1 MKKKNIIQL
10 LPIFGIVLLINSCY
24 YDKAELLYPAGLKA
38 SCDTSIVISYAQKV
52 VPILQSQCYPC
63 HTATGG
69 SGGINMSNYANDKVI
84 GLNGKLFGSVSH
96 ATGYFAMP
104 QGGNMLSSCDLA
116 YIKKWIDS
124 GCLNN

>member
-1 MKKKNIIQL
+1 MKKSILYIIV
-10 LPIFGIVLLINSCY
+10 VLSSAFLFNACY
-24 YDKAELLYPAGLKA
+24 YDKAELLYPTNQGAT
-38 SCDTSIVISYAQKV
+38 CDTTGVISYSAKV
-52 VPILQSQCYPC
+52 VPILQSQCYSC

-84 GLNGKLFGSVSH
+84 GLNGKLYGSISH

-104 QGGNMLSSCDLA
+104 QGGNIMSSCDQA
-116 YIKKWIDS
+116 VIKKWITS